1 MLSFEFLPST
11 EICQRA
17 CKYAI
22 REDIEE
28 DIKRK
33 IEGLEDSMEEV
44 ITEIKRFRSD
54 FKFPEAATSADG
66 LNPAVTSSGGDEDD
80 ELY

>member
-1 MLSFEFLPST
+1 MLIFSSIRSFSNLAT
-11 EICQRA
+11 IQ
-17 CKYAI
+17 
-22 REDIEE
+22 
-28 DIKRK
+28 
-33 IEGLEDSMEEV
+33 
-44 ITEIKRFRSD
+44 RFRSD